1 MNDWRYRAKCS
12 GVETDI
18 FYPVVRDEAGEP
30 VPNPDPKGH
39 EFIADYSEDATEEA
53 RSYCVQCPV
62 IFECLKKN
70 LNETE
75 GIFADTNPDERA
87 ALRRRKKK

>member
-18 FYPVVRDEAGEP
+18 FYPVVRDEAGVP

-39 EFIADYSEDATEEA
+39 EFIADYGEDATEEA

-62 IFECLKKN
+62 LFECLRQN
-70 LNETE
+70 LHETE
-75 GIFADTNPDERA
+75 GIFADTNPDERT